1 MEALACLPV
10 FLLAGHSAGVGG
22 SGHRGDGCAYGP
34 QVLNDR
40 GQELLAGAL
49 IQVKADLIGHQE
61 VVIFDKLLQYI
72 AHSLR
77 VIEENQ
83 TLR

>member
-1 MEALACLPV
+1 MEAVTCLPV
-10 FLLAGHSAGVGG
+10 FLLGGHSAGVGG
-22 SGHRGDGCAYGP
+22 SGHRGDRCAYGP

-49 IQVKADLIGHQE
+49 IQVKADLISHQE
-61 VVIFDKLLQYI
+61 VIIFHKLLQYI

-77 VIEENQ
+77 VVEEDQ